1 MTELKIADPF
11 LRRIVYALGVMAVI
25 VFGFYTFGLLKGL
38 LVFTLNVLSPFLIGL
53 IVAYILAPIVI
64 RLQHQLRLG
73 RVLGTLMVY
82 LIIFLLIACILLF
95 LIPTIVSQLIRLSD
109 ALKEAVPALLKWLS
123 ENKYLQMDSN
133 LIKSIQEALARIKI
147 DYEEIASSV
156 LPAFQRIASGG
167 FSAVWSVIRETFSSV
182 RSVIAFVGFLVF
194 VGIINFYLILDWE
207 RIGPFIRKMAPPKHR
222 ERTFQILEKMDFA
235 VGGFLRGQI
244 TVAAIVGMSFAVGLL
259 GLGFLGF
266 PALRNFAI
274 LIGTLAGISGFIP
287 YLGAIIGVTP
297 AILIV
302 LLSGGV
308 SWTTKIIALV
318 GVLALFS
325 LIQAVEG
332 FLLQPKIVGKGA
344 GLHPLIVLLALVIGA
359 QFGIGG
365 MVVAVP
371 LAAIIRVLFR
381 EFYWLPIVEK
391 DLEDA
396 DERRLS

>member
-1 MTELKIADPF
+1 MTELKITDPF

-25 VFGFYTFGLLKGL
+25 VFGFYTFGVLKGL
-38 LVFTLNVLSPFLIGL
+38 LVFGLDVLSPFLIGL
-53 IVAYILAPIVI
+53 IVAYILAPVVI
-64 RLQHQLRLG
+64 RLQHQLKLG

-82 LIIFLLIACILLF
+82 LIIFLIISLTLLF
-95 LIPTIVSQLIRLSD
+95 LVPTIVSQLIRLTD
-109 ALKEAVPALLKWLS
+109 ALREGVPALLKWLS

-133 LIKSIQEALARIKI
+133 FIRSIQEALAKIKI
-147 DYEEIASSV
+147 DYEQIASSV
-156 LPAFQRIASGG
+156 LPALKRIASGG
-167 FSAVWSVIRETFSSV
+167 FSAAWGVIRETFSSM

-194 VGIINFYLILDWE
+194 IGIINFYLILDWE
-207 RIGPFIRKMAPPKHR
+207 RIGPFIHKMVPPKHR
-222 ERTFQILEKMDFA
+222 ERVFYILEKMDSA

-244 TVAAIVGMSFAVGLL
+244 TVAAIVGTSFAVGLF
-259 GLGFLGF
+259 GLGFMGF

-274 LIGTLAGISGFIP
+274 LIGTLAGVCGFIP

-308 SWTTKIIALV
+308 TWTTKIIALIA
-318 GVLALFS
+318 VLSLFS
-325 LIQAVEG
+325 LIQSVEG
-332 FLLQPKIVGKGA
+332 FVLQPKIVGSGA

-371 LAAIIRVLFR
+371 LAAIIRVLVR
-381 EFYWLPIVEK
+381 ELYWLPMVEGEEK
-391 DLEDA
+391 
-396 DERRLS
+396 S